1 MADDFNFKV
10 NPSDFRGIEHEK
22 FRTRLLNLAIT
33 EPTKYNQLRMDV
45 LEKIKEAAVNA
56 QYNIYYYLLTV
67 GMNETNDKHIL
78 EKTDSATL
86 LGAQYKTFFC
96 PRVPANVVNEFA
108 MKASATIDKIA
119 EEAINMIMPDD
130 WKDVA
135 DKRLYTKT
143 KSNIGFA

>member
-1 MADDFNFKV
+1 MAEDGFNFKV

-22 FRTRLLNLAIT
+22 FRTKLLNLAIT
-33 EPTKYNQLRMDV
+33 KPTEYNDLRMNV
-45 LEKIKEAAVNA
+45 LEAVKEKAVNA
-56 QYNIYYYLLTV
+56 QYNIYYYLLTA
-67 GMNETNDKHIL
+67 GRNEKNDASIIEGKPNADL
-78 EKTDSATL
+78 
-86 LGAQYKTFFC
+86 FV

-119 EEAINMIMPDD
+119 EEAIEMIMPDD

>member
-1 MADDFNFKV
+1 MAEKDFNFKV

-22 FRTRLLNLAIT
+22 FRTKLLNLAIT

-45 LEKIKEAAVNA
+45 LEAVKEAAVNS
-56 QYNIYYYLLTV
+56 QYNIYYYLLTT
-67 GMNETNDKHIL
+67 GMNEKNNGHIL
-78 EKTDSATL
+78 ENSTSKGLDKL
-86 LGAQYKTFFC
+86 FV

-119 EEAINMIMPDD
+119 EEAIEMIMPDD

>member
-1 MADDFNFKV
+1 MAEKDFNFKV
-10 NPSDFRGIEHEK
+10 IPSDFRGIEHEK
-22 FRTRLLNLAIT
+22 FRTKLLNLAIT

-45 LEKIKEAAVNA
+45 LEKVKEAAVNS
-56 QYNIYYYLLTV
+56 QYNIYYYLLTT
-67 GMNETNDKHIL
+67 GRNEVNNASIIEGEPNADL
-78 EKTDSATL
+78 
-86 LGAQYKTFFC
+86 FV

-119 EEAINMIMPDD
+119 EEAIEMIMPDD

>member
-1 MADDFNFKV
+1 MAEKDFNFKV

-45 LEKIKEAAVNA
+45 LEKVKEAAVNS
-56 QYNIYYYLLTV
+56 QYNIYYYLLTT
-67 GMNETNDKHIL
+67 GMNEKNDGHIL
-78 EKTDSATL
+78 ENTPSEKSNSLA
-86 LGAQYKTFFC
+86 AMFV

-119 EEAINMIMPDD
+119 EEAIEMIMPDD

-143 KSNIGFA
+143 KSNVGFA

>member
-1 MADDFNFKV
+1 MAEKDFNFKV

-22 FRTRLLNLAIT
+22 FRTKLLNLAIT
-33 EPTKYNQLRMDV
+33 KPTEYNDLRMNV
-45 LEKIKEAAVNA
+45 LEAVKQKAVNA
-56 QYNIYYYLLTV
+56 QYNIYYYLLTA
-67 GMNETNDKHIL
+67 GRNEENDGSIIEGKPNADL
-78 EKTDSATL
+78 
-86 LGAQYKTFFC
+86 FV

-119 EEAINMIMPDD
+119 EEAIEMIMPDD

>member
-1 MADDFNFKV
+1 
-10 NPSDFRGIEHEK
+10 
-22 FRTRLLNLAIT
+22 
-33 EPTKYNQLRMDV
+33 MDV

-67 GMNETNDKHIL
+67 GMNEKNDKHNL
-78 EKTDSATL
+78 EKTASANL
-86 LGAQYKTFFC
+86 LGGDYNKFFC

-130 WKDVA
+130 
-135 DKRLYTKT
+135 
-143 KSNIGFA
+143 

>member
-1 MADDFNFKV
+1 
-10 NPSDFRGIEHEK
+10 
-22 FRTRLLNLAIT
+22 
-33 EPTKYNQLRMDV
+33 MDV
-45 LEKIKEAAVNA
+45 LEKVKEAAVNA
-56 QYNIYYYLLTV
+56 QYNIYYYLLTT
-67 GMNETNDKHIL
+67 GMNEDNDKHIL
-78 EKTDSATL
+78 EKTVSATA
-86 LGAQYKTFFC
+86 LGGC

>member
-1 MADDFNFKV
+1 
-10 NPSDFRGIEHEK
+10 
-22 FRTRLLNLAIT
+22 
-33 EPTKYNQLRMDV
+33 MDV
-45 LEKIKEAAVNA
+45 LEKVKEAAVNS
-56 QYNIYYYLLTV
+56 QYKIYYYLLTT
-67 GMNETNDKHIL
+67 GMNETNDLHIL
-78 EKTDSATL
+78 VDTISDKSNGL
-86 LGAQYKTFFC
+86 SSMFV

-119 EEAINMIMPDD
+119 EEAIEMIMPDD

>member
-1 MADDFNFKV
+1 MAEPGFNFKV

-22 FRTRLLNLAIT
+22 FRTKLLNLAIT
-33 EPTKYNQLRMDV
+33 KPTEYNDLRMQV
-45 LEKIKEAAVNA
+45 LEAVKEKAVNA
-56 QYNIYYYLLTV
+56 QYNIYYYLLTA
-67 GMNETNDKHIL
+67 GRNEKNDASIIEGKL
-78 EKTDSATL
+78 NADL
-86 LGAQYKTFFC
+86 FV
-96 PRVPANVVNEFA
+96 PRVPANVVNELA

-119 EEAINMIMPDD
+119 EEAIEMIMPDD

>member
-1 MADDFNFKV
+1 MAEQSLNFKV
-10 NPSDFRGIEHEK
+10 QPSDFRGVEHEK
-22 FRTRLLNLAIT
+22 FLTRLLNLAIT

-45 LEKIKEAAVNA
+45 LEVIKQKAVDS
-56 QYNIYYYLLTV
+56 QYDIYYYLLTKGCQEDGV
-67 GMNETNDKHIL
+67 KSIL
-78 EKTDSATL
+78 EGKPSSSLSTL
-86 LGAQYKTFFC
+86 FV

-119 EEAINMIMPDD
+119 EEAIEMIMPDD

>member
-1 MADDFNFKV
+1 MAETDFNFKV

-22 FRTRLLNLAIT
+22 FRTKLLNLAIT
-33 EPTKYNQLRMDV
+33 KPTEYNDLRMNV
-45 LEKIKEAAVNA
+45 LEAVKQKAVNS
-56 QYNIYYYLLTV
+56 QYDIYYYLLTK
-67 GMNETNDKHIL
+67 GCKEDGATSIIEGKTNADL
-78 EKTDSATL
+78 
-86 LGAQYKTFFC
+86 FV

-119 EEAINMIMPDD
+119 EEAIEMIMPDD

-143 KSNIGFA
+143 KSNIGFN

>member
-1 MADDFNFKV
+1 MSDDFNFKV

-33 EPTKYNQLRMDV
+33 KPTEYNNLRMQV
-45 LEKIKEAAVNA
+45 LEKVKEKAVNS
-56 QYNIYYYLLTV
+56 QYNIYYYLLTA
-67 GMNETNDKHIL
+67 GRNEANDRSIIEGEDNADL
-78 EKTDSATL
+78 
-86 LGAQYKTFFC
+86 FV

-119 EEAINMIMPDD
+119 EEAIEMIMPDD

>member
-1 MADDFNFKV
+1 MTDNNKDGFNFRV

-22 FRTRLLNLAIT
+22 FRTKLLNLAIT
-33 EPTKYNQLRMDV
+33 KPTEYNDLRMNV
-45 LEKIKEAAVNA
+45 LEAVKQKAVNS
-56 QYNIYYYLLTV
+56 QYDIYYYLLTA
-67 GMNETNDKHIL
+67 GRNEKNDASIIEGKDNADL
-78 EKTDSATL
+78 
-86 LGAQYKTFFC
+86 FV

-119 EEAINMIMPDD
+119 EEAIEMIMPDD